1 MVKGVY
7 GIGRHRSIEQM
18 QSLEENGNTKRSNIG
33 EALDHMKK
41 SYVEEIVSVTKSN

>member
-1 MVKGVY
+1 
-7 GIGRHRSIEQM
+7 M